1 MKRRSR
7 SNKYCTDDENDD
19 NGRHEGRRSVRKG
32 RRGRTRKFGRALK
45 RVKDEEGVKISDPEI
60 EDGGPGDLEQ
70 VSRKG
75 QMT

>member
-19 NGRHEGRRSVRKG
+19 DGKYEGRRSVRKG
-32 RRGRTRKFGRALK
+32 RRGRSRKYARRLK
-45 RVKDEEGVKISDPEI
+45 RVKNEEEDKMSDPEI

-70 VSRKG
+70 VSN
-75 QMT
+75 M